1 MKRVKFKGWTLI
13 VDIEATQQLYA
24 KWTEGSAER
33 CGCDN
38 CKNFI
43 ANRNNAYPNHIL
55 TLFDSLGI
63 DYTKELDV
71 NYISKSSCHQHFYD
85 GSFYFVGSFIGKNC
99 WVQLDKESYTRELQ
113 AINDNLKMGFFS
125 TKLDLFGNVQNTVE
139 IFFIIGL
146 PWKIDKHLDIN

>member
-1 MKRVKFKGWTLI
+1 MKRVKFKDWTLI

-43 ANRNNAYPNHIL
+43 ANRSNAYPNDIQA
-55 TLFDSLGI
+55 LFANIGI

-71 NYISKSSCHQHFYD
+71 NYISKNSCHQHFYD
-85 GSFYFVGSFIGKNC
+85 GSFYFAGSFIGKDGR
-99 WVQLDKESYTRELQ
+99 VQLDKESYTRELHI
-113 AINDNLKMGFFS
+113 INDNFKMSLCS

>member
-1 MKRVKFKGWTLI
+1 MKRVKFKDWTLI

-43 ANRNNAYPNHIL
+43 ANRNNAYPNHIQ

-71 NYISKSSCHQHFYD
+71 NYISKNSSHQHFYD